1 MTDESSARAIAED
14 SRRSPEVA
22 LSYAVASATP
32 SRGPSRSA
40 SPSSPSAQKPID
52 ALPRAVDATS
62 ARWRGRGRLTS
73 QKYADSLVDLHRST
87 EGSCLASCSGLVP
100 YLPPIPWGAPA
111 TRVEATEASATPGPA
126 AAAPP
131 PPARGSKRAR
141 NSE

>member
-1 MTDESSARAIAED
+1 MADAQA
-14 SRRSPEVA
+14 
-22 LSYAVASATP
+22 
-32 SRGPSRSA
+32 A
-40 SPSSPSAQKPID
+40 SPSNTPPSATRTSSRSAQKPID

-87 EGSCLASCSGLVP
+87 EGSCLTSCSGLVP